1 MNETPTPASAPPHRH
16 YSLATLRS
24 IIATWGE
31 RIRFRRELEQ
41 KLKDDP
47 HLIADIGLTQRQ
59 FEAEIAKPFWQG
71 PMPPL

>member
-1 MNETPTPASAPPHRH
+1 MNETPTLASAPLHRH
-16 YSLATLRS
+16 YSLVTLRS
-24 IIATWGE
+24 IMATWRE

-47 HLIADIGLTQRQ
+47 HLIADIGLTKRQ